1 MFHYAV
7 KDGTMIN
14 CLLAR
19 KRIYAYLNDDLSDTE
34 LREFMEHVENCPECM
49 EELKI
54 THMVYT
60 GAKSLDDAE
69 SGTLDF
75 ETSFKRLLIRSKH
88 YLLKLSMLHVMRYA
102 VNTMSFCSVFLILL
116 LQLRIW
122 FRG

>member
-1 MFHYAV
+1 
-7 KDGTMIN
+7 MIN

-75 ETSFKRLLIRSKH
+75 ETSFKTASNPVEALSFKTVNAACDAVCGGHYGLLVS
-88 YLLKLSMLHVMRYA
+88 LFDFA
-102 VNTMSFCSVFLILL
+102 FTA
-116 LQLRIW
+116 
-122 FRG
+122 